1 MKKNIL
7 TFLSFFLITSLILMP
22 SSLIKAASDGINIW
36 LFSVFPSVFPFMV
49 SSSML
54 ISSGGAAFLGKIFSL
69 PFSRLFNISSNGV
82 FAFLSGIICGYPI
95 GAKSSAELYGKG
107 LLTYNEAFSLLSFSM
122 NAGPAFMLSA
132 VACSMLGCPKAG
144 YILLFSTIFSNI
156 ASGILI
162 CRIFK
167 PSKKYALYACKTQY
181 MSAGEIL
188 TESIKNSLDAV
199 LKLGGYIIFFS
210 VFTQILVQAHI
221 FSLLSKFMPLPNDIA
236 ESILT
241 GIIEMTCGL
250 KKVSLLNTAIG
261 IKIILS
267 AFLLSFGG
275 FCVHFQSYEFFKDIP
290 NSSLLK
296 FSFFKLVNGILS
308 AAVAAVIV
316 MIFKV

>member
-122 NAGPAFMLSA
+122 I
-132 VACSMLGCPKAG
+132 ACSMLGCPKAG

-250 KKVSLLNTAIG
+250 KKVSLLNTAIS

-316 MIFKV
+316 MIFRV